1 MQTTLVTII
10 GSHVFTDSASLAAG
24 LNIEHRSLVSLLK
37 THSEIKSFSDIK
49 KIKRRVWKKEID
61 VYLLSEL
68 QASLLI
74 ALMKN
79 SPEVINFKIKLVEEF
94 YRMRQIISTKA
105 SNEKNLEW
113 LSIRSET
120 KAMRRE
126 CTDIIQKF
134 ISYAKDQGSKS
145 AEKYYMNF
153 SRMELTGLFILEQKY
168 PNARDVMSIRQLR
181 LTEMADE
188 AIAISI
194 QDSMSKNIPYK
205 ECFQIA
211 KDKVCA
217 LAKIFPRSPL
227 PLALEN
233 NDSTS

>member
-1 MQTTLVTII
+1 
-10 GSHVFTDSASLAAG
+10 
-24 LNIEHRSLVSLLK
+24 
-37 THSEIKSFSDIK
+37 
-49 KIKRRVWKKEID
+49 
-61 VYLLSEL
+61 
-68 QASLLI
+68 
-74 ALMKN
+74 
-79 SPEVINFKIKLVEEF
+79 
-94 YRMRQIISTKA
+94 
-105 SNEKNLEW
+105 
-113 LSIRSET
+113 
-120 KAMRRE
+120 
-126 CTDIIQKF
+126 
-134 ISYAKDQGSKS
+134 
-145 AEKYYMNF
+145 
-153 SRMELTGLFILEQKY
+153 MELTGLFILEQKY

-233 NDSTS
+233 NDSTSRVLSCSNKRNVCCPDSIL